1 MTTEIASTLDNST
14 GEPLLEGD
22 RGPLYFL
29 EEKIA
34 HLLNKYQMIKKERD
48 ELAMALDLEKEKT
61 ISLERKMESLSQ
73 DKEKVKAR
81 IDQLLQRLKGIE
93 I

>member
-1 MTTEIASTLDNST
+1 MTTEIASNLENLI
-14 GEPLLEGD
+14 GEQLLEGD
-22 RGPLYFL
+22 RGPLYAL

-48 ELAMALDLEKEKT
+48 ELVMALDLEKEKT